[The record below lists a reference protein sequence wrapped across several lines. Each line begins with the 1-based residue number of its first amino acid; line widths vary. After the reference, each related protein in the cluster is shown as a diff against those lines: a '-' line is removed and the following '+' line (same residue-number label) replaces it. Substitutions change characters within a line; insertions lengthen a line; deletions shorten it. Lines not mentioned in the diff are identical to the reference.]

1 VDIATIGGIV
11 AGVTLVALSI
21 ITGGSPG
28 AFVNIPSVLVTVG
41 GTVAATLISFPLKN
55 VLGVFN
61 IVRKAFFHQEKSQI
75 DLIAAIVKYAEKA
88 RKEGMLALEEDAEN
102 EPDPFLKKGLMLAVD
117 GTETELINRILYN
130 DLTAV
135 QNRHELGQN
144 ILLAMGA
151 YAPAFGMIGTLMG
164 LVQMLAN
171 MNDPSSIG
179 PGMAVALL
187 TTFYGAFMANV
198 FFLPMAEKL
207 KTRSKEEVQ
216 RMELIIEGI
225 MAIKSGD
232 TPRVVEE
239 KLKTF
244 LAPKD
249 RAMLSREKEA

>member
-41 GTVAATLISFPLKN
+41 GTLAATLISFPLKN

-61 IVRKAFFHQEKSQI
+61 IARKAFFHQEKSQI

-239 KLKTF
+239 KLKAF

>member
-1 VDIATIGGIV
+1 VDLATIGGIV
-11 AGVTLVALSI
+11 AGVTLIAVSI
-21 ITGGSPG
+21 ITGGSPS
-28 AFVNIPSVLVTVG
+28 AFVNIPSVLTTIG
-41 GTVAATLISFPLKN
+41 GTIAATLISFPLKN

-61 IVRKAFFHQEKSQI
+61 IVRKTFFHQEKKPTEV
-75 DLIAAIVKYAEKA
+75 IAAIVKYAEKA

-117 GTETELINRILYN
+117 GTETELINRILLN

-187 TTFYGAFMANV
+187 TTFYGAFIANV

-207 KTRSKEEVQ
+207 KTRSKEEIQ

-225 MAIKSGD
+225 MSIKSGD

-239 KLKTF
+239 KLKAF
-244 LAPKD
+244 LAPKE
-249 RAMLSREKEA
+249 RALLSRGKEA